1 MLKILICDDEQDWA
15 DRLKDLISLKFKEP
29 FQIKICSSQEELR
42 ILEEKESDFDVILM
56 DICLGERNG
65 ITLAAELHEKHPK
78 WKFIFVSGY
87 IDKYVEGMFLK
98 IRPSGVLKKP
108 VNADLCIRM
117 LEMISKEKQA
127 EGGIV
132 LKLYRGKIRKL
143 SFDEII
149 YFESNKRIVTI
160 HLTDGEEQC
169 YDRLDNLEAQL
180 PASFLRC
187 HKSFLVNMDKITG
200 FHTNGIE
207 LCDGTIAAVSRTKL
221 KEAKEKYFHYIG
233 MEL

>member
-15 DRLKDLISLKFKEP
+15 DQIQTLITENFKEP
-29 FQIKICSSQEELR
+29 CQIRICSSQEEVL
-42 ILEEKESDFDVILM
+42 ILEKNGTDFDVVLM
-56 DICLGERNG
+56 DICLGEKNG
-65 ITLAAELHEKHPK
+65 INLAAELHQKHPE
-78 WKFIFVSGY
+78 WNFIFISGY

-108 VNADLCIRM
+108 VNGQLCIRM
-117 LEMISKEKQA
+117 LEKISGERKSEN
-127 EGGIV
+127 GIV

-143 SFDEII
+143 AFDDII
-149 YFESNKRIVTI
+149 YFESDKRIVTI

-169 YDRLDNLEAQL
+169 YEKLDNLESRL
-180 PASFLRC
+180 PGSFLRC

-200 FHTNGIE
+200 FLKDSVE
-207 LCDGTIAAVSRTKL
+207 LCNGTTASVSRTKI
-221 KEAKEKYFHYIG
+221 KESKEKYFHYIG